1 MNKKTKKIIVII
13 SLFLL
18 SLFLFDLVVGCGSLD
33 GSMEYAIENNTSG
46 SQFMPIGV
54 FLLAGIIHCM
64 FVILVAII
72 LHFTK
77 IDKTYKKIVAYSSV
91 YSIVLSL
98 PMGVLSMYFA
108 HFLNIFNL

>member
-1 MNKKTKKIIVII
+1 MNKKTRNIIVII

-33 GSMEYAIENNTSG
+33 SSMKYAIENNTSG
-46 SQFMPIGV
+46 SQFIPIGL

-72 LHFTK
+72 FHFTK
-77 IDKTYKKIVAYSSV
+77 VDRTYKKIIAYSSV

-98 PMGVLSMYFA
+98 PMGVLSMFFA
-108 HFLNIFNL
+108 HFLNLYNL